1 MDFCSARVCWRI
13 ETSIPLVWD
22 ILGWNIQLY
31 ISHLIVYPA
40 EPEKDKVLTG
50 GWHQN
55 GGRPVREMERRQ
67 PRLSLKISYWLGDVD
82 SPDNGAMR
90 IIPGSHKRDALP
102 LSSDS
107 DSEKILDLC
116 VKAVTAVPFDR
127 RMWYRRGLNTSSTS
141 RKVLFSA
148 IAAAG

>member
-50 GWHQN
+50 GWHAS
-55 GGRPVREMERRQ
+55 GWWATGA
-67 PRLSLKISYWLGDVD
+67 GDGM
-82 SPDNGAMR
+82 PAT
-90 IIPGSHKRDALP
+90 AP
-102 LSSDS
+102 L
-107 DSEKILDLC
+107 
-116 VKAVTAVPFDR
+116 VK
-127 RMWYRRGLNTSSTS
+127 N
-141 RKVLFSA
+141 
-148 IAAAG
+148 